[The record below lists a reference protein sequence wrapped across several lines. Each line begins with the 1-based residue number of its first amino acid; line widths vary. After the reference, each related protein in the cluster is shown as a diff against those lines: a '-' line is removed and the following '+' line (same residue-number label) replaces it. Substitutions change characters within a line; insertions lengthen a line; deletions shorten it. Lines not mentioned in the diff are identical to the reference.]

1 MGKPTKEEYELALT
15 HAAQLREQ
23 GEDVYYIA
31 KSLLNLNYRIR
42 YLEDVLAKADLYL
55 HSGEGAREHAD
66 LVKAIE
72 KAEEASLAFDL
83 IDTNH
88 NGSICFDEFCEWWGK
103 Q

>member
-1 MGKPTKEEYELALT
+1 MGRPTKEEYELALT

-31 KSLLNLNYRIR
+31 KSLLNLNYRLK

-55 HSGEGAREHAD
+55 HSGEGAQEHAE

-72 KAEEASLAFDL
+72 IAEEVSLAAGQEDND
-83 IDTNH
+83 IH
-88 NGSICFDEFCEWWGK
+88 PW
-103 Q
+103 